1 MSTHKWIEGHPYT
14 VILFYR
20 YVIINDAEVLIE
32 ELLKICT
39 EIGILGRILI
49 ANEGINGT
57 LAGSV
62 TGIDFFIQYMKE
74 DERFCNIDWKTSHVK
89 TNSEE
94 LEEHSNKDMNS
105 DKNSVSRSEGNMTDS
120 LPFLCL
126 SIRKVKE
133 IISSGRSKDFIN
145 SNLSFDTDSFGGLSG
160 TGEHLTPTAF
170 HNALEDLNKEDGM
183 LLDIRNQFE
192 YSIGIYIYI
201 YIDIYIYIYK
211 YIYMYIYM

>member
-1 MSTHKWIEGHPYT
+1 MSTHKWIEGDPYT

-20 YVIINDAEVLIE
+20 YVIINDTEILIE
-32 ELLKICT
+32 ELLKLCT

-62 TGIDFFIQYMKE
+62 SGIKFFMQYMKE
-74 DERFCNIDWKTSHVK
+74 DERFSNIDWKTSYVK
-89 TNSEE
+89 NVNHEIS
-94 LEEHSNKDMNS
+94 SKDMNKGE
-105 DKNSVSRSEGNMTDS
+105 DEVTLSEGNTTNS

-145 SNLSFDTDSFGGLSG
+145 SNLSFDTESFGGLSG
-160 TGEHLTPTAF
+160 TG
-170 HNALEDLNKEDGM
+170 
-183 LLDIRNQFE
+183 
-192 YSIGIYIYI
+192 IYIYL
-201 YIDIYIYIYK
+201 YI
-211 YIYMYIYM
+211 